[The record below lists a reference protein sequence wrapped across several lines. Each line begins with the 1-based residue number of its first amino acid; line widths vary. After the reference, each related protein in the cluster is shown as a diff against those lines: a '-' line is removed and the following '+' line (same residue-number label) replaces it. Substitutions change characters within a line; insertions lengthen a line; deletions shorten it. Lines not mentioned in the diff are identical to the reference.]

1 MINSSYTL
9 EQSVQMLNILG
20 RRQVMLSS
28 YPSWPED
35 VVKKYG
41 ECDFFFNSNK
51 IVVMRCVRNGIIQ
64 WRGPIPLNDFWERK
78 ISQSLSFQCAKHMR
92 IVSKKTGIKE
102 ISHLLCKFH
111 NFNYIPPSILI

>member
-1 MINSSYTL
+1 
-9 EQSVQMLNILG
+9 
-20 RRQVMLSS
+20 
-28 YPSWPED
+28 
-35 VVKKYG
+35 
-41 ECDFFFNSNK
+41 
-51 IVVMRCVRNGIIQ
+51 
-64 WRGPIPLNDFWERK
+64 LNDFWERK